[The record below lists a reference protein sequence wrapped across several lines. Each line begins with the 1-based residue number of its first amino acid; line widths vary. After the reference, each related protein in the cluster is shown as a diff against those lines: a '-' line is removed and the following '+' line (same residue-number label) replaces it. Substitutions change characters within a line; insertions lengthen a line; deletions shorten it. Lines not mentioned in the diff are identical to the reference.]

1 MTKIDIQL
9 FRASLRAVEVELK
22 PLHESIPQRVFDELQ
37 AMELVI
43 DRDLKDEH

>member
-9 FRASLRAVEVELK
+9 FRTSLRVVENELK
-22 PLHESIPQRVFDELQ
+22 PLHESIPQKVFDELQ